1 MKRIVTLLLAALLLL
16 APVAQAYVEGK
27 EVQYVGG
34 TVPNLS
40 EGVVG
45 TLDTSN
51 EKLVTFQSATGKFE
65 VPYEQ
70 ITSFRYEERL
80 ARHYGVIGTIVVTA
94 LKFRQR
100 RHILNISYNSPEGT
114 LRTVVLEVSKDYAHV
129 IVPIMSDRT
138 PRSRQQLSY
147 GYAIQRR

>member
-1 MKRIVTLLLAALLLL
+1 MKRNLTLLLAGMLIL

-51 EKLVTFQSATGKFE
+51 EKILVFQAASGKFE
-65 VPYEQ
+65 IPCDQ
-70 ITSFRYEERL
+70 IQSFRYEERL
-80 ARHYGVIGTIVVTA
+80 ARHYGVIGTVVVTM

-100 RHILNISYNSPEGT
+100 RHILNISFTAPEGT
-114 LRTVVLEVSKDYAHV
+114 VRTVVLEVSKDYAPV
-129 IVPIMSDRT
+129 IVPILSART
-138 PRSRQQLSY
+138 PRSRQQLTY
-147 GYAIQRR
+147 GYPMQHN